1 MSSDTTSKSLLRINM
16 YPSSLQ
22 KLIEELKKL
31 PGVGNKSAERFALD
45 ILDRK
50 DQDIEPLVNALIG
63 VHQNVKRCLRCAH
76 YAESDLCDIC
86 SDTKRDN
93 STICVVA
100 SPKDVIAIERSGQYH
115 GVYHVLH
122 GVISTMKGILPSDIN
137 IETLVKRCDDT
148 VKEVIVATNP
158 NVEGETTAMYI
169 SKRLSEHACDVTR
182 LASGLPMGGLLD
194 YIDDLTL
201 IKAIE
206 GRKKI

>member
-1 MSSDTTSKSLLRINM
+1 M
-16 YPSSLQ
+16 YPNSLQ

-45 ILDRK
+45 ILERK
-50 DQDIEPLVNALIG
+50 DQDIEPLVNALID
-63 VHQNVKRCLRCAH
+63 VHQNIIQCNVCAH
-76 YAESDLCDIC
+76 YSQTETCDIC
-86 SDTKRDN
+86 SNPQRDH
-93 STICVVA
+93 SIICVVA
-100 SPKDVIAIERSGQYH
+100 SPKDVIAIERSGQYQ

-137 IETLVKRCDDT
+137 VESLIKRCDDS

-169 SKRLSEHACDVTR
+169 SKRLKDNACDVTR

-201 IKAIE
+201 MKAIE

>member
-1 MSSDTTSKSLLRINM
+1 M
-16 YPSSLQ
+16 YPKPLQ
-22 KLIEELKKL
+22 KLIEELKKF

-45 ILDRK
+45 ILERK
-50 DQDIEPLVNALIG
+50 DQDIETLVNTLID
-63 VHQNVKRCLRCAH
+63 VHQKIIQCRVCAH
-76 YAESDLCDIC
+76 YSQEEVCDIC
-86 SDTKRDN
+86 LNPHRDH

-100 SPKDVIAIERSGQYH
+100 SPKDVIAIERSGQYQ

-137 IETLVKRCDDT
+137 VENLIKRCDESI
-148 VKEVIVATNP
+148 KEVIVATNP

-169 SKRLSEHACDVTR
+169 SKRLKDNACDVTR

-194 YIDDLTL
+194 YTDDLTL

>member
-1 MSSDTTSKSLLRINM
+1 M
-16 YPSSLQ
+16 YPKPLQ

-45 ILDRK
+45 ILERK
-50 DQDIEPLVNALIG
+50 DQDIETLVNALID
-63 VHQNVKRCLRCAH
+63 VRQNIIQCHVCAH
-76 YAESDLCDIC
+76 YSQNKVCDIC
-86 SDTKRDN
+86 LNPHRDH

-100 SPKDVIAIERSGQYH
+100 SPKDVIAIERSGQYQ
-115 GVYHVLH
+115 GVYHVMH

-137 IETLVKRCDDT
+137 VENLIKRCDES

-169 SKRLSEHACDVTR
+169 SKRLKNKACDVTR
-182 LASGLPMGGLLD
+182 LASGLPMGGMLD
-194 YIDDLTL
+194 YTDDLTL

>member
-1 MSSDTTSKSLLRINM
+1 M
-16 YPSSLQ
+16 YPNSLQ

-45 ILDRK
+45 ILERK
-50 DQDIEPLVNALIG
+50 DQDIEPLVNALID
-63 VHQNVKRCLRCAH
+63 VHQNIIQCNVCAH
-76 YAESDLCDIC
+76 YSQAETCDIC
-86 SDTKRDN
+86 SNPQRDH
-93 STICVVA
+93 SIICVVA
-100 SPKDVIAIERSGQYH
+100 SPKDVIAIERSGQYQ

-137 IETLVKRCDDT
+137 VENLIKRCDDS

-169 SKRLSEHACDVTR
+169 SKRLKDNVCDVTR

-201 IKAIE
+201 MKAIE

>member
-1 MSSDTTSKSLLRINM
+1 M
-16 YPSSLQ
+16 YPTSLQ

-50 DQDIEPLVNALIG
+50 DQDIEPLVNALIA
-63 VHQNVKRCLRCAH
+63 VHQNVKQCIRCAH
-76 YAESDLCDIC
+76 YAETELCDIC
-86 SDTKRDN
+86 SDSKRDN
-93 STICVVA
+93 STICVVS
-100 SPKDVIAIERSGQYH
+100 SPKDVIAIERSGQYR

-137 IETLVKRCDDT
+137 IESLVKRCDDS

-169 SKRLSEHACDVTR
+169 SKRLSDHKCDVTR

-201 IKAIE
+201 MKAIE

>member
-1 MSSDTTSKSLLRINM
+1 M
-16 YPSSLQ
+16 YPKSLQ

-45 ILDRK
+45 ILERK
-50 DQDIEPLVNALIG
+50 DQDIEPLVNALID
-63 VHQNVKRCLRCAH
+63 VHQSIIRCNVCAH
-76 YAESDLCDIC
+76 YSQEETCDIC
-86 SDTKRDN
+86 SNPQRDH
-93 STICVVA
+93 SIICVVG
-100 SPKDVIAIERSGQYH
+100 SPKDVIAIERSGQYQ

-137 IETLVKRCDDT
+137 IESLIKRCDDSI
-148 VKEVIVATNP
+148 KEVIVATNP

-169 SKRLSEHACDVTR
+169 SKRLKDNKCDVTR

-201 IKAIE
+201 MKAIE

>member
-1 MSSDTTSKSLLRINM
+1 M
-16 YPSSLQ
+16 YPKPLQ

-45 ILDRK
+45 ILERK
-50 DQDIEPLVNALIG
+50 DQDIETLVNALID
-63 VHQNVKRCLRCAH
+63 VRQNIIQCHVCAH
-76 YAESDLCDIC
+76 YSQNKVCDIC
-86 SDTKRDN
+86 LNPHRDH

-100 SPKDVIAIERSGQYH
+100 SPKDVIAIERSGQYQ
-115 GVYHVLH
+115 GVYHVMH

-137 IETLVKRCDDT
+137 VENLIKRCDES

-158 NVEGETTAMYI
+158 NVEGETTALYI
-169 SKRLSEHACDVTR
+169 SKRLKDKACDVTR
-182 LASGLPMGGLLD
+182 LASGMPMGGLLD
-194 YIDDLTL
+194 YTDDLTL